1 MPGVLQHRLASARP
15 VLCLTLNP
23 PLCVAQEDDSA
34 PCCSECKA
42 LQCPC
47 TAKAALAKA
56 LAEAM
61 KVEACVAVKLDTP
74 YYEQFGPEGFALLAS
89 IVKKLPPHVAL
100 IIDGKRGD
108 ISNTAAA
115 YARAF
120 FDVHKADAVTVSAY
134 MGRDAIT
141 PFLQHSKD
149 ACVFAECRPE
159 GAKGLRPSSL
169 PARAAVLTLPTQQAM
184 RGSLER
190 WSRAGCAVPS
200 LTARR
205 SRCFVHSRLQLSPL
219 VRRGLRV
226 GTPTAGGALLGLS
239 AEVKDSAD
247 AEAVWNLR
255 RAFPDLPFLVELH
268 CEVSRFFQ
276 CERSSGSGKAA
287 PLPPLHGPRN
297 AEEAPVS

>member
-1 MPGVLQHRLASARP
+1 MPGVLQDRLASGRP

-120 FDVHKADAVTVSAY
+120 FDADAVTVSAY

-159 GAKGLRPSSL
+159 GAKGL
-169 PARAAVLTLPTQQAM
+169 AR
-184 RGSLER
+184 
-190 WSRAGCAVPS
+190 
-200 LTARR
+200 
-205 SRCFVHSRLQLSPL
+205 LSGFKASGPEHT
-219 VRRGLRV
+219 R
-226 GTPTAGGALLGLS
+226 TPTAGGALLGLS

-276 CERSSGSGKAA
+276 CERSSGSGAEQKPLGGLVLCLTPPNLQAVPACLQKAQA
-287 PLPPLHGPRN
+287 QLQEVVPT
-297 AEEAPVS
+297 